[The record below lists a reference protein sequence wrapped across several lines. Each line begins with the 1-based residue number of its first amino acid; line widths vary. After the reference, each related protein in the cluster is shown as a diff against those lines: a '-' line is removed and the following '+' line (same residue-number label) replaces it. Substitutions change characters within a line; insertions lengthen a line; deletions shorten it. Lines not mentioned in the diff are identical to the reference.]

1 MQKNHISYSEFKIWK
16 ECPWRH
22 KLQYIDKLKGFQGNE
37 YTAFGT
43 AIHDVCEKT
52 ARGEFSGPAHAK
64 LLFSKKFE
72 EEINSL
78 PEEHNLNEKLL
89 GEMKT
94 QGKELIP
101 DIFPALGDYFGE
113 YEVVAAEEQLYEPI
127 KEYAESEHNFKGFID
142 LVVKTK
148 DGKYH
153 VIDWKTCSWGW
164 DARKKNDKMIV
175 YQLIFYKHYLAL
187 KYGIDPSNV
196 ETHFALLKRTA
207 KKNRVEIFKVTSGKK
222 RTENAL
228 KMLKNA
234 LYYINRKFA
243 IKNRLSCR
251 YCDFYKTE
259 HCT

>member
-1 MQKNHISYSEFKIWK
+1 MSASHISYSELKIWK
-16 ECPWRH
+16 ECAWRH
-22 KLQYIDKLKGFQGNE
+22 KLQYVDKLKGFQGNE

-43 AIHDVCEKT
+43 GIHDVCEKT
-52 ARGEFSGPAHAK
+52 ARKEFSGPAHAK
-64 LLFSKKFE
+64 LLFSKRFE
-72 EEINSL
+72 EELKSL
-78 PEEHNLNEKLL
+78 PKDHSFNEKLL
-89 GEMKT
+89 KEMRI
-94 QGKELIP
+94 QGKDLIP
-101 DIFPALGDYFGE
+101 EIFPALDDHFGE
-113 YEVVAAEEQLYEPI
+113 YEVVAAEERLYEPI
-127 KEYAESEHNFKGFID
+127 KEYAEFEYNFKGFID
-142 LVVKTK
+142 LVIKTN

-164 DARKKNDKMIV
+164 DARKKSDKLIV

-187 KYGIDPSNV
+187 KYDIDPSDI

-234 LYYINRKFA
+234 LYYINRKFT

>member
-1 MQKNHISYSEFKIWK
+1 MSDGHISYSEFKIWK

-22 KLQYIDKLKGFQGNE
+22 KLQYIDKLSGFQGNE

-52 ARGEFSGPAHAK
+52 ATGQFSGPTHAK
-64 LLFSKKFE
+64 LLFSKRFE
-72 EEINSL
+72 EEVNSL
-78 PEEHNLNEKLL
+78 PKENDLNEKLL
-89 GEMKT
+89 SEMKE
-94 QGKELIP
+94 QAKDLIP
-101 DIFPALGDYFGE
+101 EIFPALDDYFGE
-113 YEVVAAEEQLYEPI
+113 HEIIAAEERLYEPI
-127 KEYAESEHNFKGFID
+127 KDYSEAELKFKGFID
-142 LVVKTK
+142 LVVKTS

-153 VIDWKTCSWGW
+153 ILDWKTCSWGW
-164 DARKKNDKMIV
+164 DSRKKNDKMIV
-175 YQLIFYKHYLAL
+175 YQLIFYKYYFSL
-187 KYGIDPSNV
+187 KYDVDPKDI

-222 RTENAL
+222 RTSNAL
-228 KMLKNA
+228 KMLKDA

-243 IKNRLSCR
+243 VKNRLSCK

>member
-1 MQKNHISYSEFKIWK
+1 MTHISYSELKTWK

-43 AIHDVCEKT
+43 TIHEVCEKV
-52 ARGEFSGPAHAK
+52 AKDELSGPAHAK
-64 LLFSKKFE
+64 LLFSKRFE
-72 EEINSL
+72 KEIEAL
-78 PEEHNLNEKLL
+78 PEEHTLNEKLL

-94 QGKELIP
+94 QGEELIP
-101 DIFPALGDYFGE
+101 DIFPALKEYFGE
-113 YEVVAAEEQLYEPI
+113 YEVVAAEEKLYEPI
-127 KEYAESEHNFKGFID
+127 KEYVESEYNFKGFID

-153 VIDWKTCSWGW
+153 VLDWKTCSWGW
-164 DARKKNDKMIV
+164 DARKKNDKLIV

-187 KYGIDPSNV
+187 KYGIDPKDV
-196 ETHFALLKRTA
+196 EAHFALLKRTA

-234 LYYINRKFA
+234 LYYINRKFY
-243 IKNRLSCR
+243 IKNRLSCK
-251 YCDFYKTE
+251 YCSFYKTE
-259 HCT
+259 HCR

>member
-1 MQKNHISYSEFKIWK
+1 VKKHISYSELKIWK

-22 KLQYIDKLKGFQGNE
+22 KLQYIDNLKGFRGNE

-52 ARGEFSGPAHAK
+52 AKKEFSGPTHAK
-64 LLFSKKFE
+64 LLFSKRFE

-78 PEEHNLNEKLL
+78 PEEHDLNENLL
-89 GEMKT
+89 KEMKT
-94 QGKELIP
+94 QGESLIP
-101 DIFPALGDYFGE
+101 EIFPALDEYFGE
-113 YEVVAAEEQLYEPI
+113 HKVLAAEEKLYEPV
-127 KEYAESEHNFKGFID
+127 KEYVELDYNFKGFID
-142 LVVKTK
+142 LILQTA

-153 VIDWKTCSWGW
+153 ILDWKTCSWGW
-164 DARKKNDKMIV
+164 DSRKKADKMIV

-187 KYGIDPSNV
+187 KYDIDPKNI

-207 KKNRVEIFKVTSGKK
+207 KKNKVEIFRVTSGKK

-228 KMLKNA
+228 KMLKDA

-243 IKNRLSCR
+243 IKNRLSCK